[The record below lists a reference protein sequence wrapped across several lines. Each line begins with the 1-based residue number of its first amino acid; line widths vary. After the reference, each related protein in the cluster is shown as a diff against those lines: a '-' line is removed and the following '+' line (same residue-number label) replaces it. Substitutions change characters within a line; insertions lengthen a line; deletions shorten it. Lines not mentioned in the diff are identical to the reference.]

1 MEAAD
6 GEIEIEEM
14 PADTVRLVLP
24 EMLELVAL
32 IVVVPDWIP
41 LTSPVV
47 LIVATVVAEELHD
60 TDVVMLAVLPSL

>member
-1 MEAAD
+1 MEAVD

-41 LTSPVV
+41 LTSPVL

>member
-1 MEAAD
+1 MEAVD
-6 GEIEIEEM
+6 GEIEIEQM